1 VSPAAKSSDAESRIL
16 AAALEVF
23 GTAGFTS
30 GSLNDIAVAAGLTR
44 AGVLHYFPSKRAI
57 LLALLEKRDRD
68 VRSTMPPPEVEHSL
82 LELLDDAS
90 RWTEV
95 IIGTPTTVRLAHLLT
110 AEASS
115 PDHPAHEWVR
125 DRLEQLRRAIGEAVR
140 VSVAR
145 GEIRADLDPDA
156 VATLFLSAVEGAE
169 NQWLIEPDAVDVE
182 RTLRTLRTLLTSSR

>member
-1 VSPAAKSSDAESRIL
+1 VSPAANSSDAESRIL

-57 LLALLEKRDRD
+57 LLGLLEKRDRD
-68 VRSTMPPPEVEHSL
+68 VRSTMPPPEAEPSL
-82 LELLDDAS
+82 LDLLDEAS
-90 RWTEV
+90 RWTEL
-95 IIGTPTTVRLAHLLT
+95 IIGTPITVRLAHLLT

-115 PDHPAHEWVR
+115 PEHPAHEWVR
-125 DRLEQLRRAIGEAVR
+125 NRLEQLRIAIGDSAR
-140 VSVAR
+140 VSLRR

-156 VATLFLSAVEGAE
+156 VAMLFLSAVEGAE
-169 NQWLIEPDAVDVE
+169 NQWLVDPSAVDV
-182 RTLRTLRTLLTSSR
+182 RQTLRTLRTLLTTAG